1 MSRTVTDNAFF
12 DCSSIFLFSERYK
25 LVAILFLFLGLLLSV
40 FFASLIGI
48 WLKTEFQLMS
58 LFVYMFICL
67 GVPPLLLIFWAG
79 ADTYSTRW
87 IESYDGLFSSPSG
100 VSYNYDFL
108 GDSEGRLFN
117 ALPVFK
123 GV

>member
-25 LVAILFLFLGLLLSV
+25 LVAILFLFLGVLLSV
-40 FFASLIGI
+40 FFASFIGS
-48 WLKTEFQLMS
+48 WLKTEFQLMA
-58 LFVYMFICL
+58 LFVYIFICL
-67 GVPPLLLIFWAG
+67 GVPPVLLIFWAG
-79 ADTYSTRW
+79 ADTYSRW
-87 IESYDGLFSSPSG
+87 VESYDGLFLSPSG

-108 GDSEGRLFN
+108 VDSEGRLFN
-117 ALPVFK
+117 TLPVFK

>member
-1 MSRTVTDNAFF
+1 MSRTLTDNAFF

-25 LVAILFLFLGLLLSV
+25 LVAILVLFLGLLLAG

-67 GVPPLLLIFWAG
+67 GVPPLLLIFWSG
-79 ADTYSTRW
+79 ADPYSR
-87 IESYDGLFSSPSG
+87 
-100 VSYNYDFL
+100 
-108 GDSEGRLFN
+108 
-117 ALPVFK
+117 
-123 GV
+123 